1 MKIFFISGFFHF
13 TPACAPAMLVSTEKH
28 TLHRQ
33 MEPNMTFKATEAE
46 LKARLAQLNNR
57 KADLKAEKV
66 TFDAALKRAKSD
78 CEYNSTMRKWNQ
90 DDIKAAKDELK
101 AAKAAE
107 KARKAE
113 AKANKPKRKTKAQ
126 REQEAADRFYANER
140 HNDEARAKAEE
151 QRKADEAADAAWRE
165 YQEQVRRVR
174 EQNEAARRVRE
185 EAERVRAN
193 APKVTKDQV
202 RAELFADFGL
212 LYGMNAAQ
220 IRQVRMAYAKANLAG
235 ALGQGSHEKLAYAN
249 AILDEMDPVK
259 AAKASEMNADNMNR
273 AREARAAYNSRRGFW

>member
-1 MKIFFISGFFHF
+1 
-13 TPACAPAMLVSTEKH
+13 
-28 TLHRQ
+28 
-33 MEPNMTFKATEAE
+33 MTFKATEAE

-57 KADLKAEKV
+57 KAALKAEKV

-78 CEYNSTMRKWNQ
+78 CEYNATMRRWNQ

-126 REQEAADRFYANER
+126 ER
-140 HNDEARAKAEE
+140 AERAEEARKAEE
-151 QRKADEAADAAWRE
+151 AAEASWREYRRAQDESYRRRDEAARAQAE
-165 YQEQVRRVR
+165 A
-174 EQNEAARRVRE
+174 EAARNKAHRE
-185 EAERVRAN
+185 AN
-193 APKVTKDQV
+193 APKVTKDEV

-212 LYGMNAAQ
+212 MYGMNVAQ
-220 IRQVRMAYAKANLAG
+220 IRQIRMAYAKANLSG
-235 ALGQGSHEKLAYAN
+235 ALGQGAYDKLAYAN

-259 AAKASEMNADNMNR
+259 AAKFAEMKADNLNR
-273 AREARAAYNSRRGFW
+273 ARAARAAINERMAREWRFG